1 MEMTDERRS
10 QKREAA
16 KYCYHAEIRLIGVP
30 VYEVK
35 IKDLS
40 SNGASILV
48 KKDSLLLNHL
58 GIGKTISV
66 KYYLGDRSK
75 AFGPFKASIKH
86 LTQFEEGRFK
96 GHFSAGLSISVRDE
110 KMSGLPE

>member
-1 MEMTDERRS
+1 MAKTAERRT
-10 QKREAA
+10 QIRKDA

-48 KKDSLLLNHL
+48 KKDSLLLKNL
-58 GIGKTISV
+58 GIGKTLSI
-66 KYYLGDRSK
+66 KYFFEDRSK
-75 AFGPFKASIKH
+75 A
-86 LTQFEEGRFK
+86 GRLP
-96 GHFSAGLSISVRDE
+96 SARR
-110 KMSGLPE
+110 

>member
-1 MEMTDERRS
+1 MTEERRS

-16 KYCYHAEIRLIGVP
+16 KYSYHAEIRLVGVP
-30 VYEVK
+30 IYEVK

-58 GIGKTISV
+58 GTGKTISV

-75 AFGPFKASIKH
+75 ALGPFKANIIH
-86 LTQFEEGRFK
+86 LTQLEEGRFK
-96 GHFSAGLSISVRDE
+96 GHFLAGLSIINPR
-110 KMSGLPE
+110 